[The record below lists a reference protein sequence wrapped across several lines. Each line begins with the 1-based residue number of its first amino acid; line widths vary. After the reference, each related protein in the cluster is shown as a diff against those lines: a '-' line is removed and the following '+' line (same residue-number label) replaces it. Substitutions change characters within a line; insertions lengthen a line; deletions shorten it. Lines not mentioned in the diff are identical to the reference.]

1 MVCCLPPMQRKAAC
15 LHTWKVIF
23 KPPVFLA
30 GCVCVCL
37 GPEASVSDEIRAM
50 CQAVVLSNMLS
61 SSNSREATGA
71 APKQQSEPLPLS
83 MFNCLNVKNCKTS
96 SFIFRRSL
104 GNGAQ
109 ESQADGCHFQ
119 SII

>member
-50 CQAVVLSNMLS
+50 CQAVILSNMLS
-61 SSNSREATGA
+61 SSNSSEATGA
-71 APKQQSEPLPLS
+71 ALKQQSEPLPLS
-83 MFNCLNVKNCKTS
+83 MFINRLFKCEEL
-96 SFIFRRSL
+96 
-104 GNGAQ
+104 
-109 ESQADGCHFQ
+109 
-119 SII
+119 